1 MEKPGHPG
9 TVAEGQV
16 QHMFHADDKRAVIME
31 AALGVFAS
39 RGFHTSTVDQVAE
52 AAGVAK
58 GTIYLYF
65 KSKNELLDQLV
76 EGRIAR
82 LAGMVRQAAAGAPDA
97 CSKLRRI
104 VAAHFDFYSTERR
117 FMQLMAGQIGTLSPR
132 FSATV
137 LDGTRTLTA
146 MVQDVLAQ
154 GIEEGSIVPAADAG
168 TMAFALMGMVHAVAY
183 RWLMSDTPQPPEEIA
198 ADVYAM
204 FASGLQAAG
213 HGATHRAAHE
223 PH

>member
-1 MEKPGHPG
+1 MEKPGQPG

-39 RGFHTSTVDQVAE
+39 RGSIRPLWTRWLRLPVSPRAPSTC
-52 AAGVAK
+52 
-58 GTIYLYF
+58 I

-117 FMQLMAGQIGTLSPR
+117 FMQLMAGQIGTLSLG
-132 FSATV
+132 SA
-137 LDGTRTLTA
+137 
-146 MVQDVLAQ
+146 
-154 GIEEGSIVPAADAG
+154 
-168 TMAFALMGMVHAVAY
+168 
-183 RWLMSDTPQPPEEIA
+183 PPC
-198 ADVYAM
+198 
-204 FASGLQAAG
+204 
-213 HGATHRAAHE
+213 
-223 PH
+223 